1 LTAVLERGGIL
12 KLILIY
18 RLRID
23 LGSIAKNLP
32 SQKGIKRRAGQHC
45 LPRMSPHSY
54 WNGRFTRLCNILK
67 KLAPAGAAQQGTQP
81 ASPP

>member
-1 LTAVLERGGIL
+1 VFASWPRREYLIAVLERGGIL

-32 SQKGIKRRAGQHC
+32 NQKGIKRCGGQPLEEWIEVPVAVRAVVDEN
-45 LPRMSPHSY
+45 LVEE
-54 WNGRFTRLCNILK
+54 
-67 KLAPAGAAQQGTQP
+67 KL
-81 ASPP
+81 